1 MRCLDLFQ
9 GLFANRT
16 QVRVCLRKRQL
27 NAHTAANKDRQII
40 HQSINASD
48 ASENPRSADGWRLLE
63 RTARLQSLTG
73 KPDDIEEIADFVSEN
88 AEENVAVAFRPVRI
102 TSDYLSDRLIDGL
115 VKPGYFRKNHVVV
128 ARSASYPQEQ
138 DTRPQSTVFGNRLLE
153 IEARI

>member
-1 MRCLDLFQ
+1 
-9 GLFANRT
+9 LFANRT

-48 ASENPRSADGWRLLE
+48 ASENPRSADGLRLLG
-63 RTARLQSLTG
+63 RTARLQSGLTG

-138 DTRPQSTVFGNRLLE
+138 DTRSESPVFGNRLFK
-153 IEARI
+153 IEARIQPHTGM